1 MVAVLSDVPNA
12 SPWSE
17 TPGNVVLLSR
27 RNIVFVFRLV
37 YKIRIGERL
46 RTMEFCQWCRTVRSS
61 YRAAG
66 EISTTDDTEE
76 PTVEPGDHVG
86 ENTVNTT
93 DTISFTKIGNVI
105 GRRKVEGG
113 EVSDQTTE
121 TVVVAETGQESEEK
135 ELRSVPVSD
144 TCHLKR
150 RGDSLKDE
158 HSPKHFF
165 ATSMSGQS
173 PFDVPITDS
182 STPEL
187 PSFDVCGHNE
197 HCKEAREGKTQNQRE
212 DEQEQHQG
220 KSEQVLKRPSY
231 FKSNTFPTSRLEK
244 AQIGKQIGDTICV
257 ASSQGNHVDGLNG
270 CPPHGAKSVM
280 GRRAKMEDT
289 FVAMPNLLE
298 IAFADSMNE
307 IIPPR
312 IADQIQQTVNQ
323 SGDEK
328 LDTARSSLAIGL
340 NTSSEGTKE
349 EFFGSEKKNL
359 CKGKWMKEHIHF
371 FGVFDGHGG
380 ADAAHHCQDTMHERL
395 KDAILASKFARDHKR
410 HHTNEHNESNDGV
423 EVLDLEVK
431 LTTTGS
437 MDHVAVQDVESVEC
451 SSEVFSQALA
461 EAFRSTDEEFAKLS
475 GDEDQLALVGTTA
488 VVALLSSK
496 SMFVANCGDSRAVL
510 CRNGNAF
517 ALTDDHKAAREDET
531 ARVEAAGGQILFW
544 NGVRVMGL
552 LAVSRAIG
560 DHSLRP
566 YVIADPEVTVVN
578 RHPGDELLVMASDG
592 LWDVISNQEACAL
605 AKKCLLRARQKGST
619 RENAARVAATVLTRA
634 AVDRGSRDNI
644 TVLVI
649 DLMQDPDELLE
660 ADAMKM
666 RMSEEIV
673 MAEGSTCNND
683 TPSVAQEEGAQTD
696 KEPVHTEEESN
707 TDAPNNIVEEKD
719 DEEEPVQMST
729 LKSFKSPFELMDAP
743 TD

>member
-1 MVAVLSDVPNA
+1 
-12 SPWSE
+12 
-17 TPGNVVLLSR
+17 
-27 RNIVFVFRLV
+27 
-37 YKIRIGERL
+37 
-46 RTMEFCQWCRTVRSS
+46 MEFCQWCRTVRSS
-61 YRAAG
+61 YRASE

-76 PTVEPGDHVG
+76 PGVESGGQVG
-86 ENTVNTT
+86 ETTINTT
-93 DTISFTKIGNVI
+93 NNITFAKIGNVV

-121 TVVVAETGQESEEK
+121 TVVVAETGQEWEEGHER
-135 ELRSVPVSD
+135 ELGSPPGLDAS
-144 TCHLKR
+144 HLKR
-150 RGDSLKDE
+150 RGDSSLKAE
-158 HSPKHFF
+158 HSQKHFF
-165 ATSMSGQS
+165 ATGMSGQS
-173 PFDVPITDS
+173 PFDVPVTDS

-187 PSFDVCGHNE
+187 PSFGNND
-197 HCKEAREGKTQNQRE
+197 E
-212 DEQEQHQG
+212 DEHEQQHEG
-220 KSEQVLKRPSY
+220 ESEQKRPSY
-231 FKSNTFPTSRLEK
+231 FKSNTFPTSRMEK
-244 AQIGKQIGDTICV
+244 AHIGKQMGETMCV
-257 ASSQGNHVDGLNG
+257 SSSQGMCVDGVNG

-312 IADQIQQTVNQ
+312 IADQIQQSVNHN
-323 SGDEK
+323 GDEK
-328 LDTARSSLAIGL
+328 LDTARSTLAIGL
-340 NTSSEGTKE
+340 NVSSEGTKE
-349 EFFGSEKKNL
+349 ELFGSEKNL
-359 CKGKWMKEHIHF
+359 CKGKCMKEHIHF

-380 ADAAHHCQDTMHERL
+380 ADAAHHCQDTMHEKL
-395 KDAILASKFARDHKR
+395 KDAILASKFARYHNRQGRR
-410 HHTNEHNESNDGV
+410 HDDKN
-423 EVLDLEVK
+423 DLEVK
-431 LTTTGS
+431 LTTAGS
-437 MDHVAVQDVESVEC
+437 MDHVSAQDVESVEC

-461 EAFRSTDEEFAKLS
+461 QAFRSTDEEFAKLG

-488 VVALLSSK
+488 VVVLLSSK

-510 CRNGNAF
+510 SRNGHAF

-578 RHPGDELLVMASDG
+578 RHSGDEILVMASDG
-592 LWDVISNQEACAL
+592 LWDVISNQEACSL

-673 MAEGSTCNND
+673 MPEESTCNDD
-683 TPSVAQEEGAQTD
+683 TQAVTREELGHA
-696 KEPVHTEEESN
+696 KEQPLRMEEEDKNSN
-707 TDAPNNIVEEKD
+707 APNIVEER
-719 DEEEPVQMST
+719 EEEQVQMSP

-743 TD
+743 AD